1 MISNRPACLPCRAV
15 SHQFELDIPGIST
28 QNRAPAAHPR
38 NIFTMLLNVRQYGEP
53 VLRAVSAPVEKITDD
68 LKNLV
73 ENMLETMYATEGIG
87 LAAPQ
92 VGVNMRL
99 VVIDIPED
107 EEEEGAEPEMITV
120 NGEQK
125 PMRSIMPLVFVNPE
139 LEPYGKQY
147 LFTEGCLSVRGIRA
161 NVARPEFVKAR
172 LTLLDGS
179 TMELD
184 CGGLL
189 ARCLQHECDHLD
201 GFLYVDRVSSAAK
214 ITLAKKLKKLASS
227 Y

>member
-1 MISNRPACLPCRAV
+1 
-15 SHQFELDIPGIST
+15 
-28 QNRAPAAHPR
+28 
-38 NIFTMLLNVRQYGEP
+38 MLLNVKQYGDP
-53 VLRAVSAPVEKITDD
+53 VLRAVSAPVEHISDELKI
-68 LKNLV
+68 LV
-73 ENMLETMYATEGIG
+73 DNMLETMYATEGIG

-92 VGVNMRL
+92 VGLNIRL

-107 EEEEGAEPEMITV
+107 EEDGEEPEMITV

-125 PMRSIMPLVFVNPE
+125 PMRSIMPLAFVNPE
-139 LEPYGKQY
+139 LEPYGNQE

-161 NVARPEFVKAR
+161 NVSRPDHVRAR

-179 TMELD
+179 VLELD

-201 GFLYVDRVSSAAK
+201 GFLFVDRVSSAAK
-214 ITLAKKLKKLASS
+214 ITLAKKLKKLAATR
-227 Y
+227 

>member
-1 MISNRPACLPCRAV
+1 
-15 SHQFELDIPGIST
+15 
-28 QNRAPAAHPR
+28 
-38 NIFTMLLNVRQYGEP
+38 MLLNVKQYGDP
-53 VLRAVSAPVEKITDD
+53 VLRAVSAPVEQVDD
-68 LKNLV
+68 ELKNLL

-92 VGVNMRL
+92 VGLNIRL

-125 PMRSIMPLVFVNPE
+125 PMRSIMPLVFINPE

-147 LFTEGCLSVRGIRA
+147 LFTEGCLSVRGLRA
-161 NVARPEFVKAR
+161 NVSRPERVKAK
-172 LTLLDGS
+172 LTLLDG
-179 TMELD
+179 TLLDID

-214 ITLAKKLKKLASS
+214 ITLAKKLKKLASMR
-227 Y
+227 

>member
-1 MISNRPACLPCRAV
+1 
-15 SHQFELDIPGIST
+15 
-28 QNRAPAAHPR
+28 
-38 NIFTMLLNVRQYGEP
+38 MLLNVKQYGDP
-53 VLRAVSAPVEKITDD
+53 VLRAVSAPVEQVDD
-68 LKNLV
+68 ELKNLV

-92 VGVNMRL
+92 VGLNIRL

-125 PMRSIMPLVFVNPE
+125 PMRSIMPLAFINPE

-179 TMELD
+179 VLELD

-214 ITLAKKLKKLASS
+214 ITLAKKLKKLAATR
-227 Y
+227 

>member
-1 MISNRPACLPCRAV
+1 MSE
-15 SHQFELDIPGIST
+15 FELDFKPFCQ
-28 QNRAPAAHPR
+28 QNRAPAVHPR
-38 NIFTMLLNVRQYGEP
+38 NNFIVMLLNVRQYGDP

-73 ENMLETMYATEGIG
+73 ENMVETMYATEGIG

-92 VGVNMRL
+92 VGVNIRL

-107 EEEEGAEPEMITV
+107 EEEGEEPEMITV

-125 PMRSIMPLVFVNPE
+125 PMRSIMPLAFVNPE
-139 LEPYGKQY
+139 IEPYGKQE

-161 NVARPEFVKAR
+161 NVSRPDHVRAR

-179 TMELD
+179 ELVLD

-201 GFLYVDRVSSAAK
+201 GFLFVDRVSSAAK

-227 Y
+227 R